1 MNDTSEFFT
10 DSFEGISREL
20 TDIQLLCESGTSRL
34 YRATRYGRLFVLKTL
49 TADALRQSMYREM
62 LRKELEIM
70 MQLQHPGI
78 VQAVGLEAVR
88 DIGQCIVMEYID
100 GATLADYTEG
110 ERRGSLSVGQRRHI
124 ADDLIAAVAYLHSKG
139 IIHRDLKPENI
150 MVAHNGLQVKVID
163 FGMADTD
170 SHTTLKQPAGTLRYM
185 APEQTTAYT
194 PDVRNDI
201 YSLSLILQDMDLGK
215 AYRPIIERC
224 LRPIDQRY
232 ATISELRGAIDST
245 LTRRR
250 RRRQWLMAGAAALC
264 LLALGALAAWLF
276 SPAAQDPAT
285 RIVIDRHATDSL
297 REALV
302 RQQAENEVAQ
312 AEMEAQVAAR
322 MALMRDSIAQLH
334 AESQRLQQEGRQLQ
348 ESLNRVSNAK
358 AAAIR
363 LFDQTAREQG
373 VMAELDTLRRWSW
386 RSPDLG
392 QRIQLMNRFVY
403 DFTDQ
408 LPSDSYSPSD
418 LDKIREALLE
428 HWQQWNS
435 QVEAK
440 IKGIK
445 NKERG

>member
-34 YRATRYGRLFVLKTL
+34 YRATRYGRLYVLKTL

-110 ERRGSLSVGQRRHI
+110 ERRGSLSVVQRRHI

-201 YSLSLILQDMDLGK
+201 YSLGLILQDMDLGK

-245 LTRRR
+245 LARRR

-264 LLALGALAAWLF
+264 LLALGALAAWLLR
-276 SPAAQDPAT
+276 PAQAPDT

-363 LFDQTAREQG
+363 LFDQTARQQG

-386 RSPDLG
+386 RSADLG

-418 LDKIREALLE
+418 RDKVREALLE

>member
-34 YRATRYGRLFVLKTL
+34 YRATRYGRLYVLKTL

-110 ERRGSLSVGQRRHI
+110 ERRGSLSVVQRRHI

-201 YSLSLILQDMDLGK
+201 YSLGLILQDMDLGK

-232 ATISELRGAIDST
+232 ATISELRSAIDST
-245 LTRRR
+245 LARRR
-250 RRRQWLMAGAAALC
+250 RRRQWLIAGAAALC
-264 LLALGALAAWLF
+264 LLALGALAAWLLR
-276 SPAAQDPAT
+276 PAQTPDT

-363 LFDQTAREQG
+363 LFDQTARQQG

-386 RSPDLG
+386 RSADLG

-418 LDKIREALLE
+418 RDKVREALLE
-428 HWQQWNS
+428 HWQQWSS

-440 IKGIK
+440 IKAIK

>member
-110 ERRGSLSVGQRRHI
+110 ERRGSLSVVQRRHI

-201 YSLSLILQDMDLGK
+201 YSLGLILQDMDLGK

-232 ATISELRGAIDST
+232 ATISELRSAIDST

-250 RRRQWLMAGAAALC
+250 RRRQWLIAGAAALC
-264 LLALGALAAWLF
+264 LLALGALAAWLLR
-276 SPAAQDPAT
+276 PAQAPDT

-363 LFDQTAREQG
+363 LFDQTARQQG

-386 RSPDLG
+386 RSADLG

-418 LDKIREALLE
+418 RDKVREALLE